1 MRAGMADDRGGR
13 LEKTP
18 EIVDGLEFW
27 KMSGSGND
35 FILIDDRRGSMTS
48 EGWSRI
54 AERICRRGTSVGAD
68 GMIIVQAS
76 QSVDFS
82 WIFLNADG
90 SEAEMCG
97 NGARCVARFAF
108 LKGFAGEDLCFSGR
122 AGIINAR
129 IRGATVRVDMPD
141 PTGPRAEAGLTVDG
155 GDFLVNDMDT
165 GVPHAVIFMPSTD
178 AVDVESIGQQIRWN
192 KRYEPQGT
200 NVDFVEVSGG
210 RSLRLRT
217 FERGVEAETL
227 ACGTGAVAAAL
238 VSASKDL
245 TKLPSE
251 VETRSGEILTV
262 DAGGRDGGRYERV
275 TLEGGTR
282 VAYVG
287 RLHAESFATSQ

>member
-1 MRAGMADDRGGR
+1 MADERGGR
-13 LEKTP
+13 LGGAM

-48 EGWSRI
+48 EGWSHI
-54 AERICRRGTSVGAD
+54 AERTCRRGASVGAD
-68 GMIIVQAS
+68 GMIVVQAS
-76 QSVDFS
+76 QSADFS

-108 LKGFAGEDLCFSGR
+108 LKGFAGESLCFSGR
-122 AGIINAR
+122 VGIINAR
-129 IRGATVRVDMPD
+129 VMGSSVRVDMPD
-141 PTGPRAEAGLTVDG
+141 PTGPRPEAGLTVDG
-155 GDFLVNDMDT
+155 GAFMVNDMDT
-165 GVPHAVIFMPSTD
+165 GVPHAVVFVSSTD
-178 AVDVESIGQQIRWN
+178 AMDVESIGQQIRWN
-192 KRYEPQGT
+192 ERYAPKGT
-200 NVDFVEVSGG
+200 NVDFVEVMGG
-210 RSLRLRT
+210 NLIRLRT

-251 VETRSGEILTV
+251 VETRSGEKLTV
-262 DAGGRDGGRYERV
+262 DAGGRNGGRYERV

-287 RLHAESFATSQ
+287 RLHAESFAASQ